1 MRHKK
6 PRILDLRIYAAIAAI
21 MLSCIVVQA
30 RNGKDSAGAGDFSLG
45 MRTTVSAFSDAGS
58 LGMGSGG
65 EFRIR
70 VSKHINTEWF
80 ADYITTNIQNLGFRR
95 DAHIGWS
102 VVFYLNK
109 NPLTKGKVT
118 PYLLAGHCF
127 DYTRV
132 YSTAP
137 TVSPQDRWSSA
148 VHLGFGIHY
157 NLTECF
163 DVSLL
168 TQYMLHLGTHIET
181 SILYDDATQ
190 QNYLNITRET
200 GASLEGHLLTT
211 LSVNYRIGKLWG
223 KG

>member
-1 MRHKK
+1 
-6 PRILDLRIYAAIAAI
+6 
-21 MLSCIVVQA
+21 MLSCFAVQA
-30 RNGKDSAGAGDFSLG
+30 RSGKDSAGAGDFSLG
-45 MRTTVSAFSDAGS
+45 MRTTISAFSDAGS
-58 LGMGSGG
+58 LGMGSGA

-70 VSKHINTEWF
+70 LSKHLNTEWF

-132 YSTAP
+132 YSTFP
-137 TVSPQDRWSSA
+137 TVNPQDRWSSA

-157 NLTECF
+157 NLTERF
-163 DVSLL
+163 DISLL
-168 TQYMLHLGTHIET
+168 SQYMLHLGTHIET
-181 SILYDDATQ
+181 SVEYDDATR
-190 QNYLNITRET
+190 QNYLNITREA
-200 GASLEGHLLTT
+200 GGSLEGHLLTT
-211 LSVNYRIGKLWG
+211 LSVNYRIGKLW
-223 KG
+223 

>member
-1 MRHKK
+1 MNYTKSMVSN
-6 PRILDLRIYAAIAAI
+6 LRIYAAIAAI
-21 MLSCIVVQA
+21 MLSCFVVQA

-45 MRTTVSAFSDAGS
+45 MRTTISAFSDAGS
-58 LGMGSGG
+58 VGVGSGG

-70 VSKHINTEWF
+70 ASKHINTEWF

-132 YSTAP
+132 YSTDASI
-137 TVSPQDRWSSA
+137 SPQQRWSSA
-148 VHLGFGIHY
+148 VHMGFGIHY
-157 NLTECF
+157 NLTDRF
-163 DVSLL
+163 DISLL
-168 TQYMLHLGTHIET
+168 AQYMLHLGTHIVTE
-181 SILYDDATQ
+181 IDYDDATQ
-190 QNYLNITRET
+190 QNYLNVIRES

-211 LSVNYRIGKLWG
+211 LSVNYRIGKLW
-223 KG
+223 